1 MSGNAATNI
10 NQTDGAYILQ
20 NPKSNPRIKEGMIVT
35 MPYEENR
42 TAMPQHNLIMEGRER
57 AAISGVTDVESFDE
71 NEIIMATSMGVLFL
85 RGTGLRI
92 DRLSLDTGDVTIEGT
107 IIKLEYEDD
116 AREPSGGFFSR
127 LFR

>member
-1 MSGNAATNI
+1 
-10 NQTDGAYILQ
+10 
-20 NPKSNPRIKEGMIVT
+20 

-42 TAMPQHNLIMEGRER
+42 TALPQHNLIIEGRGR

-116 AREPSGGFFSR
+116 VREPQGGFFSR